1 GAVYNFDEDRV
12 SAFTSLARANG
23 LGLLSMATLG
33 KRLRSVKSMEGL
45 RNALVGYK
53 IGECDVIWNTR
64 VYSVKSDG
72 STVTIKEKQT
82 PTSPQYQAISTA
94 TLALSRLRAA
104 RALAYASCL
113 QSAVLSILQVAGS
126 ALVVSRAVKRMFGT
140 RTEQPMLEGKHKEHN
155 CRVHRAEAAG
165 HGPIG
170 HDGIIER
177 YGLCESEQEEE
188 GEQTVELPTANKE

>member
-1 GAVYNFDEDRV
+1 GAIYNFDEDRV
-12 SAFTSLARANG
+12 AAFTNLARANG
-23 LGLLSMATLG
+23 LGLISMATLG
-33 KRLRSVKSMEGL
+33 KRLRTVKTMEGL

-53 IGECDVIWNTR
+53 IEECDIIWNTR
-64 VYSVKSDG
+64 AYSIKSDG
-72 STVTIKEKQT
+72 NTVTIKEKQA
-82 PTSPQYQAISTA
+82 PTSPQHQAICTA

-126 ALVVSRAVKRMFGT
+126 AVVVSRAVKRMFGT
-140 RTEQPMLEGKHKEHN
+140 RTDQPVLEGKHKEHS

-170 HDGIIER
+170 HDGVIER

-188 GEQTVELPTANKE
+188 EDQTMELPTANKE